1 MTSFADVRLATPRLD
16 LRPLVPADAPALF
29 AIYSDPRVMRYWS
42 SGPWAA
48 VAEAE
53 ARIARHREALAA
65 GEYLVLGFVRRSD
78 GELVGSGALFH
89 LSAQCRRAEVGYGL
103 RPDAWG
109 QGYAAEA
116 VGELLRFGF
125 ADLAL
130 HRIEADVDPRNE
142 ASVRLLERLG
152 FTREGLL
159 RERWIVEGEISDAAF
174 YGLLRREWE
183 ARLAA
188 PPVPFA

>member
-1 MTSFADVRLATPRLD
+1 
-16 LRPLVPADAPALF
+16 
-29 AIYSDPRVMRYWS
+29 
-42 SGPWAA
+42 
-48 VAEAE
+48 
-53 ARIARHREALAA
+53 
-65 GEYLVLGFVRRSD
+65 
-78 GELVGSGALFH
+78 
-89 LSAQCRRAEVGYGL
+89 RAELGYGL
-103 RPDAWG
+103 RADAWG

-125 ADLAL
+125 TELAL
-130 HRIEADVDPRNE
+130 HRVEADVDPRNE

-159 RERWIVEGEISDAAF
+159 RERWIVEEEISDAAF

-183 ARLAA
+183 ALRAA

>member
-1 MTSFADVRLATPRLD
+1 VTAFPDVRLATPRLD
-16 LRPLVPADAPALF
+16 LRPLGPADAPALYAVF
-29 AIYSDPRVMRYWS
+29 SDPRVMRYWC
-42 SGPWAA
+42 SGPWTA

-53 ARIARHREALAA
+53 ARIARQQEALAA
-65 GEYLVLGFVRRSD
+65 GEFLALGIVRRDD
-78 GELVGSGALFH
+78 GLLLGTCTLFH
-89 LSAQCRRAEVGYGL
+89 LSAQCRRAELGYGL

-109 QGYAAEA
+109 HGYAAEA

-125 ADLAL
+125 TDLAL
-130 HRIEADVDPRNE
+130 HRVEADVDPRNE

-183 ARLAA
+183 ARRAA